1 MITMVTSSMRTIFF
15 PEVVNILQIFSSEF
29 LAVSLFPFCSKIFA
43 QRIFPLVISG
53 PELFFNDLSL
63 FFRFPIVIYLMSVYN
78 LEKLRITMCADIETF
93 NKLFD
98 YLEDRAIQVDK
109 TNIYDCVLVIVNKL
123 FQVR

>member
-1 MITMVTSSMRTIFF
+1 M
-15 PEVVNILQIFSSEF
+15 FS
-29 LAVSLFPFCSKIFA
+29 
-43 QRIFPLVISG
+43 
-53 PELFFNDLSL
+53 
-63 FFRFPIVIYLMSVYN
+63 FRFPIVIYLMSVYN